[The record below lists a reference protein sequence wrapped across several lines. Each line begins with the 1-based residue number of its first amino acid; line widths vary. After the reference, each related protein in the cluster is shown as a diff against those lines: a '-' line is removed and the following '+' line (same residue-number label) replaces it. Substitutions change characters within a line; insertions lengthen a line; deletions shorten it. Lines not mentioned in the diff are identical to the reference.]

1 MRRPR
6 AALHLA
12 SSRAKLG
19 IAPCAGRARRY
30 AGPVRVAF
38 VSVLAAVAIV
48 VVALT
53 TAITR
58 GPEFHHYADTR
69 TWLGIPNAGDVLSNV
84 AFLIVAARGLR
95 LAYVPF
101 GSAVCAGIA
110 MIGLGSA
117 LYHVAPSDVLLAFDW
132 VPIALTLGVL
142 SAAVIHDRGGPG
154 RVAFVLAP
162 VFAIGSVAW
171 WLATGGTR
179 HGGNMAPYVAV
190 QAAGI
195 ALPPLVAL
203 IAPGTI
209 SVRWLFAGV
218 LGFAVARG
226 LASYDRA
233 LLDAI
238 GISGHSLKHLAAAQA
253 AACALRALMRR

>member
-1 MRRPR
+1 M
-6 AALHLA
+6 
-12 SSRAKLG
+12 
-19 IAPCAGRARRY
+19 
-30 AGPVRVAF
+30 RVAF

-53 TAITR
+53 ISIVR
-58 GPEFHHYADTR
+58 GPDFHHYADTR
-69 TWLGIPNAGDVLSNV
+69 VWLGLPNAGDVLSNV
-84 AFLIVAARGLR
+84 AFLIVAARGSR
-95 LAYVPF
+95 LVYVPF

-110 MIGLGSA
+110 TIGLGSA

-162 VFAIGSVAW
+162 VCAIGSVAW
-171 WLATGGTR
+171 WLATGGT

-195 ALPPLVAL
+195 ALPPLVAV
-203 IAPGTI
+203 IAPGT
-209 SVRWLFAGV
+209 VNARWLFAGL
-218 LGFAVARG
+218 LGFAIARG

-238 GISGHSLKHLAAAQA
+238 GISGHSLKHIAAAQA